1 MMGMLIFVVLG
12 AVALFFVFSLA
23 GGGGGGGAS
32 DHGIEP
38 DSGDYGGDSGG
49 GD

>member
-1 MMGMLIFVVLG
+1 MLVLAALG
-12 AVALFFVFSLA
+12 AVALFFLFSLA
-23 GGGGGGGAS
+23 GGGGGGAS

-49 GD
+49 GGD